1 MARSISL
8 FAYVF
13 VLALS
18 FYVSELQHDW
28 LPDQEAVPLQRAA
41 FGGLALMSFAALVDR
56 RIWWL
61 PAGFL
66 SAAFAANFLF
76 SIAPFSLGYTLWA
89 AALVAVTAGLGW
101 VSRVSPRRRPK
112 GTNDCFS

>member
-18 FYVSELQHDW
+18 FYFSELQHDW
-28 LPDQEAVPLQRAA
+28 LPNQETVPLQRAA
-41 FGGLALMSFAALVDR
+41 FGGLALISFAALMDR

-76 SIAPFSLGYTLWA
+76 SISPFSLGYVMWA
-89 AALVAVTAGLGW
+89 AALVAVAAGLGW
-101 VSRVSPRRRPK
+101 ISRISASSTEGRQ
-112 GTNDCFS
+112 